1 VQVIKKLTRNEFV
14 EIATN
19 GLPVNLFD
27 NDVADYINNLIK
39 FIEDIS
45 FNIYVSNFTNKA
57 CSIAMAG
64 DELIDVIYDNG
75 KTIFYLQEAD
85 LDKSDHKAKVA
96 SIINTVYMHAVAWTA
111 IHNGGV
117 ISENKIPKPCEP
129 WPV

>member
-1 VQVIKKLTRNEFV
+1 MIKKLTRNEFV

-19 GLPVNLFD
+19 GLPVSLFD
-27 NDVADYINNLIK
+27 GVVSDYIDNLVQ
-39 FIEDIS
+39 FIEDVN
-45 FNIYVSNFTNKA
+45 FDIYVSNFSSEA
-57 CSIAMAG
+57 CSIAIAG

-75 KTIFYLQEAD
+75 KSIFYLQEAD
-85 LDKSDHKAKVA
+85 LTKGDHKAKVA

-111 IHNGGV
+111 IHNGGI